1 MNPWLEKDGVRYAYF
16 SDVMKRAALCKSP
29 TTRSFRTS
37 WNSGIVRNSEAIMA
51 LGKVGKIFIRVR
63 PARAA
68 RARRNPLDGQQIK
81 IPPSRRQRCRDSFS
95 ARRSGGRH
103 TEGEGEE
110 IRSFLAVRPV
120 SRPLLRLM
128 VSMGLGSRAHG
139 VAYFL

>member
-81 IPPSRRQRCRDSFS
+81 IPQAGDKGAAIHFQQD
-95 ARRSGGRH
+95 
-103 TEGEGEE
+103 
-110 IRSFLAVRPV
+110 VRGV
-120 SRPLLRLM
+120 GTLRAK
-128 VSMGLGSRAHG
+128 VKK
-139 VAYFL
+139 